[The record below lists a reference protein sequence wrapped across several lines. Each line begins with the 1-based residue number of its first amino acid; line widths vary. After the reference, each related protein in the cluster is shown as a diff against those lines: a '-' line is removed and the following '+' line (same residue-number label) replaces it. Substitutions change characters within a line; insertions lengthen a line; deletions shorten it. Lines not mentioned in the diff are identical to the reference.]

1 MKRIVDMYGNFTA
14 ACLPA
19 SLRLLLAATFLLTL
33 PTARADLP
41 IQSWT
46 AKSGAKVMFVESR
59 SIPML
64 DVAVDF
70 DAGGRRAPPGKAGLA
85 GLTNGMLALGSAG
98 LSENQI
104 SEKFADSGAQR
115 GARADQDRSGITL
128 RSLSSRAERDA
139 ALALLAALLQSP
151 SFPEEA
157 VNREKARA
165 IAGLKEAE
173 TKPESIASK
182 AFSSAMYGVH
192 PYGASASAESVA
204 SISRADIE
212 AFYQANY
219 SAARAVVSIIGD
231 LPRSEAE
238 AIAEQLTARL
248 PAGATPAPLPP
259 LGAPDSTP
267 VRIAH
272 PASQSHILLGM
283 PALARGDPDFFPLT
297 VGNYILGGG
306 GFVSRLMH
314 EVREKRGLAY
324 SVYSYFNPLKEA
336 GPFQVGLQTKKEQA
350 NEALKLVQ
358 GVVSDYVAKGP
369 TAAELKAAKDNL
381 AGGFALRID
390 NNRKI
395 LDNLAVIG
403 FYGLPLD
410 YLDRWVANVE
420 RVSVADIKSAFAR
433 RVKPAQFATVVV
445 GAPE

>member
-1 MKRIVDMYGNFTA
+1 MKRITDMYGIFPGG
-14 ACLPA
+14 CLPA
-19 SLRLLLAATFLLTL
+19 SLRLLAAALLLLTQ
-33 PTARADLP
+33 PMARADLP

-46 AKSGAKVMFVESR
+46 AKSGAKVMFVETR
-59 SIPML
+59 SIPIL

-70 DAGGRRAPPGKAGLA
+70 DAGGRRAPSGKAGLA

-104 SEKFADSGAQR
+104 SEKFADTGAQR

-139 ALALLAALLQSP
+139 ALNLLAALLQSP

-173 TKPESIASK
+173 TKPEAIASK
-182 AFSSAMYGVH
+182 AFASAMYGTH
-192 PYGASASAESVA
+192 PYGASASAESVG

-219 SAARAVVSIIGD
+219 AAVRAVVSIIGD
-231 LPRSEAE
+231 ISRTEAE
-238 AIAEQLTARL
+238 AIAEQLTGRL
-248 PAGATPAPLPP
+248 PAGATPAPLPA
-259 LGAPDSTP
+259 LGVPDNTP
-267 VRIAH
+267 IRIAH

-306 GFVSRLMH
+306 GFVSRLMQ

-358 GVVSDYVAKGP
+358 GVVANYVATGP

-381 AGGFALRID
+381 GGGFALRID
-390 NNRKI
+390 SSRKI